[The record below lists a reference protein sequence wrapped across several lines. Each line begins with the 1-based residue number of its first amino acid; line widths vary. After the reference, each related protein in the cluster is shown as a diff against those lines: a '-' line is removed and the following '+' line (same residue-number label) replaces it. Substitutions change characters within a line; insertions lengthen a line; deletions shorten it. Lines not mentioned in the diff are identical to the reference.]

1 MNDLVYTANTV
12 SALVQAKTRLPES
25 EKGLLYY
32 RVTRSRTIALNI
44 SYNIADRAEAGWAD
58 LHNLGQGECATPD
71 DVNTAHYKRCNEVSL
86 LYQDTVIML
95 DTMQDDQL
103 QSKEGV

>member
-1 MNDLVYTANTV
+1 LDNNVHHVIHDRELFWSFIDAVNYLVYTANTV

-44 SYNIADRAEAGWAD
+44 SYNIADRAEACWAD
-58 LHNLGQGECATPD
+58 LHSLGQGECAT
-71 DVNTAHYKRCNEVSL
+71 
-86 LYQDTVIML
+86 Q
-95 DTMQDDQL
+95 TM
-103 QSKEGV
+103 